1 MEFCILHYDSE
12 ELIAEVKMPGSTF
25 YFLAYQLGK
34 LIIINP
40 VEMVLWLREVIYIK
54 HWIYLTLNNLT
65 IEITY
70 YKVVAI

>member
-40 VEMVLWLREVIYIK
+40 VEMVL
-54 HWIYLTLNNLT
+54 
-65 IEITY
+65 
-70 YKVVAI
+70 